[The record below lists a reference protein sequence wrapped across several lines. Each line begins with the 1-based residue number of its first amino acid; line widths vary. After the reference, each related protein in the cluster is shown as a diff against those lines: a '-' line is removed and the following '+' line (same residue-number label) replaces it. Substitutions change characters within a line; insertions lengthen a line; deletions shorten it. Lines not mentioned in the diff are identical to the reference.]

1 MKQGWHIGVVIPARN
16 EENHIVEVLEG
27 LPEIVDV
34 AVVVN
39 DGSTDGTADKVTDA
53 TASCEVILLHGHG
66 DGVGASIDR
75 GHKHLL
81 GLFTAPF
88 ISVVMAGDGQM
99 NPNDMEA
106 LIQPLLDG
114 NADHVKGNRELHA
127 DGFNEMPQHRQRA
140 SRILTW
146 FTTLAAGQPI
156 SDPQCGFTA
165 TTSDVLETWDWNRSW
180 AGYGYPNFWLINL
193 SKQGYRIRE
202 VPVESIYRT
211 EESGIKPSRFFLSV
225 GWMMAVEHHRR
236 NLAWLR
242 PKNLTPH
249 TLFAL
254 MSYVLGWSAILPFL
268 SNDLEVELISRG
280 FPQVVLCLSFW
291 AIAHLFDRA
300 ATRVHRELRL
310 NATT

>member
-1 MKQGWHIGVVIPARN
+1 MKVHSSGCPT
-16 EENHIVEVLEG
+16 VLPNCSAYPPIQ
-27 LPEIVDV
+27 L
-34 AVVVN
+34 A
-39 DGSTDGTADKVTDA
+39 SKV
-53 TASCEVILLHGHG
+53 
-66 DGVGASIDR
+66 
-75 GHKHLL
+75 
-81 GLFTAPF
+81 
-88 ISVVMAGDGQM
+88 
-99 NPNDMEA
+99 
-106 LIQPLLDG
+106 
-114 NADHVKGNRELHA
+114 
-127 DGFNEMPQHRQRA
+127 
-140 SRILTW
+140 LTW
-146 FTTLAAGQPI
+146 FTTLAAGQPL

-165 TTSDVLETWDWNRSW
+165 TTSNVLETWDWDRSW

-202 VPVESIYRT
+202 IPVESIYRT
-211 EESGIKPSRFFLSV
+211 EESGIKPTRFFFSV

-236 NLAWLR
+236 NLTWLR

-280 FPQVVLCLSFW
+280 VPQVLLCLSFW

>member
-114 NADHVKGNRELHA
+114 TADHVKGNRERHA
-127 DGFNEMPQHRQRA
+127 DGFNQMPQHRQLA
-140 SRILTW
+140 SKVLTW
-146 FTTLAAGQPI
+146 FTTLAAGQPL

-165 TTSDVLETWDWNRSW
+165 TTSNVLETWDWDRSW

-193 SKQGYRIRE
+193 SKQG
-202 VPVESIYRT
+202 
-211 EESGIKPSRFFLSV
+211 LS
-225 GWMMAVEHHRR
+225 
-236 NLAWLR
+236 
-242 PKNLTPH
+242 
-249 TLFAL
+249 
-254 MSYVLGWSAILPFL
+254 
-268 SNDLEVELISRG
+268 LIH
-280 FPQVVLCLSFW
+280 
-291 AIAHLFDRA
+291 I
-300 ATRVHRELRL
+300 
-310 NATT
+310 